1 MTKKE
6 YVIKLLTALDGKWSM
21 AAGLKLLVE
30 HNALSDQTIDALQ
43 HIFAESIKFVNDQE
57 SQNVL
62 EKSQKFLHKLK
73 EIELSNKEKD
83 SLDLDEMLENI

>member
-6 YVIKLLTALDGKWSM
+6 YVIKLLTVLDGKWPM

-43 HIFAESIKFVNDQE
+43 HIFAESIKFANNQE
-57 SQNVL
+57 FLKSL
-62 EKSQKFLHKLK
+62 EKSQEFLQKLK
-73 EIELSNKEKD
+73 ERELLHEEWEV
-83 SLDLDEMLENI
+83 LELDEILENI